1 MRRGTKARRR
11 GLAERPDFE
20 RRHQVSPITL
30 TALFAV
36 AQVAVRH
43 GRCEQFGGRRGRIG
57 VAWRLTLDMREENAS
72 PDSVVAEIAARQHGV
87 VAVEQLL
94 GARINKDGIL
104 RRVKAGRLFRV
115 HRGIYS
121 VGHSALSREG
131 RWLAAVLA
139 CGRVDPLRGT
149 RQTMPVLEY
158 WGAALSHR
166 SAAELWGL
174 LRPRDGP
181 VDVSIRGDG
190 GKAKRSGIRLHRSHL
205 LLPAAVTSRTGI
217 PATTPVKTI
226 ADLRRVSRGKRQL
239 ITPRELRRAVRQAN
253 VFGLP
258 IEEGD
263 RRRRE
268 RSDLEEDFVALC
280 RRHRLPLPEVNVR
293 IGEHLVDFLW
303 RERMVV
309 VETDGYIYHRGR
321 AAFEDDRSTGLSL
334 RAMGYEVVRIA
345 DTQIDEEPE
354 QVADAVGAALRVGAD
369 AA

>member
-1 MRRGTKARRR
+1 M
-11 GLAERPDFE
+11 D
-20 RRHQVSPITL
+20 
-30 TALFAV
+30 
-36 AQVAVRH
+36 
-43 GRCEQFGGRRGRIG
+43 GGGSACG
-57 VAWRLTLDMREENAS
+57 QAS
-72 PDSVVAEIAARQHGV
+72 RM
-87 VAVEQLL
+87 
-94 GARINKDGIL
+94 
-104 RRVKAGRLFRV
+104 
-115 HRGIYS
+115 S
-121 VGHSALSREG
+121 VGFVPVALDDRD
-131 RWLAAVLA
+131 A
-139 CGRVDPLRGT
+139 
-149 RQTMPVLEY
+149 TMPVLEY

-205 LLPAAVTSRTGI
+205 LLPAAVTSRRHSRYDPGEDDRGPAPGI
-217 PATTPVKTI
+217 
-226 ADLRRVSRGKRQL
+226 RGKRQL